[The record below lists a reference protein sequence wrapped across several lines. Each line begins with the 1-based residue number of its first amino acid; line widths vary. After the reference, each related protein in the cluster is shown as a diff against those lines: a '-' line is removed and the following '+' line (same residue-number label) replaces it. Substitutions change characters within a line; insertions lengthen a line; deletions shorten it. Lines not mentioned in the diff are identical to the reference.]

1 LEFDIPYGVADGVS
15 AQAAIEVDNIS
26 KSYKDKLALD
36 EVSLSVPRGTIFGLL
51 GPNGA
56 GKTTLVKV
64 LTTLIVP
71 DKGKALVNGIDV
83 ARQAQRVRFE
93 IGLAGQYAAVDE
105 NLTGYENL
113 VMVGR
118 LYHLGRSES
127 KRRASQLLETFT
139 LSDAADRQVRQYSGG
154 MRRRLDLAA
163 ALVAK
168 PKILFLDEP
177 TTGLDPRSR
186 NELWDIVERL
196 ADSGS
201 TVLLTTQYLE
211 EADRLASQLAVID
224 RGKIIASGTPQEIKS
239 LVGSSVVA
247 VTLTSR
253 EAMESAVRLLH
264 SLGLKD
270 THVEADQN
278 RVRAASND
286 KKGVLAEVVRAL
298 DDHNLEI
305 AEISLEGPTLDDAFL
320 ALTGHGVADADS

>member
-1 LEFDIPYGVADGVS
+1 MEFDIPYGVADGVS